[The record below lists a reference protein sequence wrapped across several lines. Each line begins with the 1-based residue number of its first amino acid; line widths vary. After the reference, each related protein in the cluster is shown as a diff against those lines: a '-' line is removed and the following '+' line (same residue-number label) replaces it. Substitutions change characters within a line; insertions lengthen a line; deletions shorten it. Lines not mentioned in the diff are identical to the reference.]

1 MMLYFLY
8 PLEGFLII
16 LLALGLGLF
25 LHHRLGMAWRLYVV
39 GVLTFIASQV
49 VHIPLLIG
57 LTAAFSQHLLPAPPA
72 EWQLPFNAVVLG
84 LLAGLCE
91 ELARWAAYRFV
102 IRKARTWQAALMFGA
117 GHGGIEALIVG
128 LGVIGAFI
136 AFNAMSPAQVDAL
149 PAAAQAQA
157 QALRSPAD
165 LTALIGL
172 VERAF
177 ALCIHL
183 GLAVLVLQTFTRGS
197 PLYLVAAIAWH
208 ALVDGVSVYA
218 APTWGIGVTESI
230 VGVMALLSLGIVY
243 AFRPGNALKSEPEK
257 SHEAS

>member
-1 MMLYFLY
+1 MLYLLY
-8 PLEGFLII
+8 PLEGFLIVA
-16 LLALGLGLF
+16 LALGLGLF
-25 LHHRLGMAWRLYVV
+25 LHHRLGMTWRLYVV
-39 GVLTFIASQV
+39 GALTFVASQV

-57 LTAAFSQHLLPAPPA
+57 LTSLFTQQVLPTPPVQ
-72 EWQLPFNAVVLG
+72 WLLPFNAIVLG
-84 LLAGLCE
+84 LMAGLCE

-117 GHGGIEALIVG
+117 GHGGLEALIVG
-128 LGVIGAFI
+128 LGVIGTFI
-136 AFNAMSPAQVDAL
+136 AFSAMSQAQVDAL
-149 PAAAQAQA
+149 PAATQAQA

-208 ALVDGVSVYA
+208 ALVDGISVYA
-218 APTWGIGVTESI
+218 ASTWGIGVTETI
-230 VGVMALLSLGIVY
+230 VGVMALISLGIVY
-243 AFRPGNALKSEPEK
+243 AFRPGTAKQR
-257 SHEAS
+257 AAVRG